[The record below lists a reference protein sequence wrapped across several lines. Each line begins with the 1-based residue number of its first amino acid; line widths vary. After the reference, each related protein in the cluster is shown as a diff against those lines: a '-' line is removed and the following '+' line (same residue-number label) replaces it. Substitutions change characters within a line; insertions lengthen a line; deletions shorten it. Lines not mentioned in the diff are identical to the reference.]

1 MASSIEDFCWRG
13 LNQIIAAQGSAL
25 SIVTL
30 DGAQQLK
37 KANDYYPFQKPV
49 SRVRYDGARDRVIA
63 GGLDC
68 QLKFFSITDESELSV
83 AYKIKVPSEIFALD
97 ISADGNHFSMGLSDG
112 SLVIKSKMLE
122 PLEEVKTDEQRLFDQ
137 FEPKMISTS
146 KNYKYF
152 YRGQYLVTADPDDI
166 QAPMTGNKRRKR
178 VKLQAYEQHLKRFEY
193 RQALNAALESR
204 NPEVILSLIEE
215 LVERDALY
223 NGIGGRSEDELVKLL
238 DFLIWKM
245 PDHRFAP
252 VLLEVARITLD
263 MYAGV
268 VGLSDRYDNKLFN
281 QLTH

>member
-1 MASSIEDFCWRG
+1 MRG